1 MTEPQEV
8 ERERPTLDL
17 LLRGFQVSRMLRL
30 VADIG
35 TADRIPADGYRHLDD
50 LAADCGVQPQALIRV
65 LRALASLAIFR
76 VTPDG
81 KVAHTPRSLLL
92 RVDET
97 NSLHHAARFWPA
109 AGAWEAWGKLDV
121 ALDGRVPH
129 QAAWNMGRFDYLRA
143 NPDEARLYDA
153 MMAHFPDN
161 RHAAIAAT
169 YDFSHARLIVDV
181 GGGDGATLRH
191 ILTCFPNPSGI
202 VFDREDVIRSIPS
215 DSLLGGR
222 IALASGS
229 FFDRVPNGADIY
241 MLTRVLHNWS
251 DSDCLR
257 ILRVCRSVM
266 GPNSCL
272 LLGEQVLEPDPA
284 KGKATDY
291 LLDVQMMAMFG
302 SEARTRTADE
312 FSSLL
317 ADCGFVLRRI
327 ISTASP
333 VSIVEAAT
341 SAS

>member
-1 MTEPQEV
+1 MQP
-8 ERERPTLDL
+8 
-17 LLRGFQVSRMLRL
+17 GSGLRL
-30 VADIG
+30 APG
-35 TADRIPADGYRHLDD
+35 KHGGSWTSPWTAGFHIRPHGIWVGSITCVLTLTRH
-50 LAADCGVQPQALIRV
+50 G
-65 LRALASLAIFR
+65 
-76 VTPDG
+76 
-81 KVAHTPRSLLL
+81 
-92 RVDET
+92 
-97 NSLHHAARFWPA
+97 W
-109 AGAWEAWGKLDV
+109 
-121 ALDGRVPH
+121 
-129 QAAWNMGRFDYLRA
+129 
-143 NPDEARLYDA
+143 YDA

-251 DSDCLR
+251 DNDCLR